1 LNGTRE
7 ILIYAEDVNTTKKN
21 REYLLQVGLE
31 LNTEER
37 KYMIVSSPKCRIES
51 LITANKSFELCQS
64 SDI

>member
-37 KYMIVSSPKCRIES
+37 KYMIVSSPKS
-51 LITANKSFELCQS
+51 GKKSFTNR
-64 SDI
+64 